1 MIIIFVQAN
10 LIIVKQNNLH
20 FNKIFSILLL
30 ILQTIMN
37 KIINISIVLSFA
49 GLWVTSM
56 FSGDFEIALGF
67 ILIFTFGILHG
78 SNDILLI
85 GSISNTKVR
94 QPFFRVLGIYLL
106 TVGLAVVTFYF
117 LPTLAL
123 SLFIIFS
130 AYHFGE
136 QHWEHQQLQLSASF
150 SKFFYLIYGM
160 LVLTLLFVLNPDDVI
175 EVVEAITTVSLTFDQ
190 LLYAFLGTLIVF
202 GLTVVSVLINHK
214 AHQRIILK
222 ELFLL
227 LVLVIIFKVSTLIWA
242 FTIYFI
248 FWHSIPSLFEQVQF
262 IYGKFDKPSFFK
274 YCKNAFPYWM
284 ISLVGIAIVYFLFKD
299 NTIFYALFFSF
310 IAAVT
315 FPHALVI
322 TRMFSNKKTQPN
334 E

>member
-1 MIIIFVQAN
+1 MIINFVQAN
-10 LIIVKQNNLH
+10 LNIVKQNNLH
-20 FNKIFSILLL
+20 FNKIFRFLLL
-30 ILQTIMN
+30 ILQSFMN

-49 GLWVTSM
+49 GLWVTSL
-56 FSGDFEIALGF
+56 FSGDFEIILGF

-85 GSISNTKVR
+85 GSISDKTVK
-94 QPFFRVLGIYLL
+94 QPFLRVLSIYLL

-117 LPTLAL
+117 LPVLAL
-123 SLFIIFS
+123 SLFIVFS
-130 AYHFGE
+130 AFHFGE
-136 QHWEHQQLQLSASF
+136 QHWEHQNLNLSDTF
-150 SKFFYLIYGM
+150 SKVFYLIYGM
-160 LVLTLLFVLNPDDVI
+160 LVLTLLFILNPNDVI
-175 EVVEAITTVSLTFDQ
+175 EVVAAITSVTLNYDH
-190 LLYAFLGTLIVF
+190 LLYAFLFTLAAF
-202 GLTVVSVLINHK
+202 GICVGSILIKHNE
-214 AHQRIILK
+214 HQRVILK

-242 FTIYFI
+242 FAIYFI

-262 IYGKFDKPSFFK
+262 IYGTFDKSSFWK

-284 ISLVGIAIVYFLFKD
+284 ISLIGIAIVYFLFKD

-322 TRMFSNKKTQPN
+322 TKMFSNKKTQPN
-334 E
+334 Q

>member
-1 MIIIFVQAN
+1 
-10 LIIVKQNNLH
+10 
-20 FNKIFSILLL
+20 
-30 ILQTIMN
+30 MN

-85 GSISNTKVR
+85 GSISNSTVK
-94 QPFFRVLGIYLL
+94 QPFVKVLSIYLL

-123 SLFIIFS
+123 SLFVLFS
-130 AYHFGE
+130 AFHFGE
-136 QHWEHQQLQLSASF
+136 QHWEHQKLNLSESF
-150 SKFFYLIYGM
+150 SKFFYLVYGF
-160 LVLTLLFVLNPDDVI
+160 LVLTLLFILNPEETI
-175 EVVEAITTVSLTFDQ
+175 EVVNAITGKTLTFDH
-190 LLYAFLGTLIVF
+190 LLYTFLVTLSLFVIAVI
-202 GLTVVSVLINHK
+202 SILINQKQHLNL
-214 AHQRIILK
+214 ILK

-284 ISLVGIAIVYFLFKD
+284 ISLIGIAIVYFVFKD

-322 TRMFSNKKTQPN
+322 TKMFSNKKTQPN
-334 E
+334 K